1 MCPSLA
7 LRPHGSGFLT
17 SLGLQ
22 IPLSIRGKT
31 SSPTNKNLTEKIA
44 TQKSD
49 FPKDCIPLRRRR
61 VSARCECNRR
71 ACRLRSIG
79 KHHASRSCQPSME
92 GGGHGGRPSCAYSTF
107 ASGLTRYP
115 GSGSGRSTRAELG
128 RGCACCG
135 GAGGDEA
142 PPSHVSRPPTD
153 GDSTRTRN
161 GLSFDPGLWHTNP
174 IPAPPPAVTAV
185 SPRLPETEAPC
196 AADARGL
203 Q

>member
-1 MCPSLA
+1 MGPRPERSKRVQGRKTNGDTCPSLA

-22 IPLSIRGKT
+22 IPLSIQGKT

-79 KHHASRSCQPSME
+79 KHHASRSCQP
-92 GGGHGGRPSCAYSTF
+92 
-107 ASGLTRYP
+107 
-115 GSGSGRSTRAELG
+115 
-128 RGCACCG
+128 RGG
-135 GAGGDEA
+135 GAGG
-142 PPSHVSRPPTD
+142 T
-153 GDSTRTRN
+153 G
-161 GLSFDPGLWHTNP
+161 G
-174 IPAPPPAVTAV
+174 
-185 SPRLPETEAPC
+185 APC
-196 AADARGL
+196 ALIAPSPQGSRATQAVAVGGPRG
-203 Q
+203 QNWAGDVRAAGGRGGG

>member
-1 MCPSLA
+1 M
-7 LRPHGSGFLT
+7 
-17 SLGLQ
+17 GLQ

-31 SSPTNKNLTEKIA
+31 SSPTNKNLTKKIA

-79 KHHASRSCQPSME
+79 KHHASRSCQPR
-92 GGGHGGRPSCAYSTF
+92 GGWAGGT
-107 ASGLTRYP
+107 
-115 GSGSGRSTRAELG
+115 
-128 RGCACCG
+128 G
-135 GAGGDEA
+135 GAPRALTAPSPLGSRATQAVAVGGPRGQNRAGDARAAGWGGDEA

>member
-1 MCPSLA
+1 MPPGHVSHAGGGQEARGAPLV
-7 LRPHGSGFLT
+7 R
-17 SLGLQ
+17 LQ
-22 IPLSIRGKT
+22 
-31 SSPTNKNLTEKIA
+31 
-44 TQKSD
+44 
-49 FPKDCIPLRRRR
+49 
-61 VSARCECNRR
+61 
-71 ACRLRSIG
+71 RLRLWA
-79 KHHASRSCQPSME
+79 HALPRQWQWE
-92 GGGHGGRPSCAYSTF
+92 VHAGRT
-107 ASGLTRYP
+107 GQGMRVLRV
-115 GSGSGRSTRAELG
+115 G
-128 RGCACCG
+128 
-135 GAGGDEA
+135 GGDEA